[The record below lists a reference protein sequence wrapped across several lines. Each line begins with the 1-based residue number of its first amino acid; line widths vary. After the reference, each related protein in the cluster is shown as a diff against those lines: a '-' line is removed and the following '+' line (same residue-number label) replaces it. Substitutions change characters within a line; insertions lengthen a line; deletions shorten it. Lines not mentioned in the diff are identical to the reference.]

1 MNTTTLNLNQLAKHP
16 KTIAE
21 KPAAPKKKPVKR
33 EPAHWTVKLFKHI
46 DALGDELRKEG
57 KTL

>member
-1 MNTTTLNLNQLAKHP
+1 MNTTTLNLHP
-16 KTIAE
+16 LE
-21 KPAAPKKKPVKR
+21 KPKKIAAKAPAAKKVPVKR
-33 EPAHWTVKLFKHI
+33 ERDHWTVKLFKHI